1 LHGTIANIRSVAQ
14 GEIKLD
20 CGLTAFFAPQ
30 KANLIGGRDESK
42 EVTFVIGFRHD
53 GLFALEVR
61 LTGQDEE
68 CENRSVAS
76 ELAEENAIEN
86 LDVSEGLEDDVEV
99 TETSD
104 GIYEIPRGKLKI
116 LGKID
121 LNQKS

>member
-1 LHGTIANIRSVAQ
+1 MTRSMPRRCRSKCVRLHGTIASIRSVAQ

-53 GLFALEVR
+53 DLFALEVR
-61 LTGQDEE
+61 LVGQEE
-68 CENRSVAS
+68 DQQCSNIAA

-86 LDVSEGLEDDVEV
+86 LDADANRGRLSE
-99 TETSD
+99 
-104 GIYEIPRGKLKI
+104 
-116 LGKID
+116 
-121 LNQKS
+121 NQ